1 MPSGEFRHCRAPNS
15 GDTDLFGLDSSAS
28 SAIQNSPCSET
39 SFLTGPR
46 GHTRKLSPFQFLS
59 RILGPGLRAISV
71 IAVPRPENVDPLLS
85 PGIWVAPKPLL
96 PPVKKLRA
104 LSFLSRSLGQALFA
118 YWASVAGFCNGVFKD
133 LDFQGACHPASRAF
147 LAWASANAL
156 SGPMEKSR
164 FPRVVPMDNRFSPS
178 QQHPILWRNQY
189 FAPVVKSLI
198 LQTGVPNPL
207 CLRTFSGSST
217 HSGCLGNLL
226 MYGGRNSCKTY
237 CKRWRLLHKPHS
249 YTLLALQNTASP
261 CGVASGDA

>member
-1 MPSGEFRHCRAPNS
+1 MLSGEFRHCRAPNS
-15 GDTDLFGLDSSAS
+15 GDTDPFGLDSSAS

-39 SFLTGPR
+39 SFLTGPL

-104 LSFLSRSLGQALFA
+104 LGFLSGSLGQALFA
-118 YWASVAGFCNGVFKD
+118 YRPLFVCLRVNSVTAAPPNPENAGPFCQECKPAVPFWASVAGFCNGLFKD

-178 QQHPILWRNQY
+178 LQHPI
-189 FAPVVKSLI
+189 P
-198 LQTGVPNPL
+198 
-207 CLRTFSGSST
+207 
-217 HSGCLGNLL
+217 
-226 MYGGRNSCKTY
+226 
-237 CKRWRLLHKPHS
+237 
-249 YTLLALQNTASP
+249 
-261 CGVASGDA
+261 